1 MQQVDA
7 ATTTGRQIKAA
18 VMERLG
24 VTEWADPKHKDIV
37 KQQVCIDWWHGWLE
51 HMLLHACPSTATL
64 YVHTQ
69 MDNFANGKKRPAKA
83 TVKAAGPKV
92 PPAPTRQRGAR
103 VIVVGAG
110 PAGLTA
116 ALHLQR
122 NGVAAT
128 VLEARDRIGG
138 RVHSFEGSGFSV
150 PVDLGASLITGGLAA
165 WDRSR
170 ILLYTMHGQ
179 RSMIVQAHTNAC
191 RV

>member
-24 VTEWADPKHKDIV
+24 VTEWTDPRYKDIV
-37 KQQVCIDWWHGWLE
+37 KQQVCAKCCCCFSA
-51 HMLLHACPSTATL
+51 HMYTMHCKTL
-64 YVHTQ
+64 QSHRHQ
-69 MDNFANGKKRPAKA
+69 MDDFANGKKRPLAKKSQP
-83 TVKAAGPKV
+83 TGPKV
-92 PPAPTRQRGAR
+92 PPPPTRQRDAR

-122 NGVAAT
+122 NGIAAT

-138 RVHSFEGSGFSV
+138 RVYSFQGNGFSV
-150 PVDLGASLITGGLAA
+150 PVDLGASLITGALTMTLTMTLA
-165 WDRSR
+165 
-170 ILLYTMHGQ
+170 IMF
-179 RSMIVQAHTNAC
+179 AH
-191 RV
+191 RGKM